1 MPEITHLLETA
12 LYFDDLDAGV
22 AFYREVIGLRVLDES
37 PRLVAMDA
45 GLSTVLL
52 LFQRGATTAGANTPG
67 GRIPPHDGSGPVHIA
82 FAIPQGSIA
91 AWEQHLNDSH
101 VTIESRV
108 NWPRG
113 GQSLYLRD
121 PAGHSIEIA
130 TPGLWATY

>member
-1 MPEITHLLETA
+1 MPTITHLIETA
-12 LYFDDLDAGV
+12 LYFEDLDAGV
-22 AFYREVIGLRVLDES
+22 AFYRDVIGLRVLDES
-37 PRLVAMDA
+37 ARLVAMDA
-45 GLSTVLL
+45 GASTVLL

-82 FAIPQGSIA
+82 FAIPTESIA
-91 AWEQHLNDSH
+91 EWEAHLNANG
-101 VTIESRV
+101 VAIESRV

-113 GQSLYLRD
+113 GQSLYFRD